1 MAISIA
7 DTSFLF
13 SLYRNDARTA
23 AAKAWMRQKV
33 QPITMTALSR
43 YELGNAL
50 RFAAFRKVISPADAL
65 ASLAAFEADLQAG
78 YLQLAPCDFSVIIEE
93 ARRLSDRHTLAGGH
107 RSFDILHVAAAQIIK
122 ATVFLS
128 FDANQRKLA
137 SAVGLTVAP

>member
-13 SLYRNDARTA
+13 SLYGNDARTA
-23 AAKAWMRQKV
+23 SAKAWV
-33 QPITMTALSR
+33 QRKNQPTTITALSR
-43 YELGNAL
+43 YELGHAM
-50 RFAAFRKVISPADAL
+50 RFAAFRKVISPTDAL

-78 YLQLAPCDFSVIIEE
+78 YLQLAPCDFSVIVEE

-107 RSFDILHVAAAQIIK
+107 RSFDILHVATARVVK
-122 ATVFLS
+122 ATAFLT

-137 SAVGLTVAP
+137 GAVGLTVAP